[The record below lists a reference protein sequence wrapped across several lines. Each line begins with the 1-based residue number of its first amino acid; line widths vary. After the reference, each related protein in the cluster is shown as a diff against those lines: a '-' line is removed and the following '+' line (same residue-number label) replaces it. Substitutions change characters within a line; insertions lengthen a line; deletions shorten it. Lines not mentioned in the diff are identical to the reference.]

1 MEYQSKVESK
11 KNRRMKIQKRKKK
24 IIYTHTQTR
33 TKKYWMHMIFQCCRF
48 LFDGFLSLMK
58 SHLSRA
64 STYFRESCSQRIQN
78 MIISVND
85 CVHFF
90 AFSSLSLGFS
100 RRSDFRMSHSISKP
114 FKWFVS
120 TVGRIDN
127 ETILYNNLMN
137 CARILCCLC
146 TFVPYQKRQPS
157 TNFIRWLLCATYV
170 PPFNSIY

>member
-1 MEYQSKVESK
+1 
-11 KNRRMKIQKRKKK
+11 
-24 IIYTHTQTR
+24 
-33 TKKYWMHMIFQCCRF
+33 MIFQCCRF

-90 AFSSLSLGFS
+90 AFSSLSLFWFQPTKRFLYEPFHLIRKG
-100 RRSDFRMSHSISKP
+100 

-170 PPFNSIY
+170 PSFNSIY